1 MDFFYARKL
10 HKIKIFPFQLHKKQ
24 PLQSIFAAVFL
35 HFAGVTVFCS
45 CENTENRKIPLV
57 LGQRDFST
65 ISGAVAEHLIH
76 HNAGEDESERQLGN
90 DAARDLT
97 AYPT

>member
-1 MDFFYARKL
+1 MLKNRMKSRL
-10 HKIKIFPFQLHKKQ
+10 FPFQLHKKQ
-24 PLQSIFAAVFL
+24 PLRSIFTAVFL
-35 HFAGVTVFCS
+35 HFAGVTMFCS

-57 LGQRDFST
+57 LGQRDFSA

-76 HNAGEDESERQLGN
+76 HNAGEDESKRQRRN
-90 DAARDLT
+90 DAARDPT